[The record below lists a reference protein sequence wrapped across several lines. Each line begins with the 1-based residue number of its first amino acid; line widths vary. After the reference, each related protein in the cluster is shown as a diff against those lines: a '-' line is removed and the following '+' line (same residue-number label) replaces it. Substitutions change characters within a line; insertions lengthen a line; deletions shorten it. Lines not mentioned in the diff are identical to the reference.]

1 MNLYGHEWYTGGGP
15 QLCGGNLAI
24 SSSSGSGE
32 LWRGAQPPWWLPK
45 GCMLT
50 SLTQSTVTADA
61 GAPAGHS
68 HQKTLFGAPSRT
80 CLPTVLLPQWLMR
93 GKSHTQDIWSKEECV
108 AGELFGVNQSHDS
121 FRNDML
127 SNRLCIPW
135 HDLMTK
141 LDQPIQRSEGVIL
154 LQFRW
159 HFLNFTSL

>member
-32 LWRGAQPPWWLPK
+32 R
-45 GCMLT
+45 
-50 SLTQSTVTADA
+50 
-61 GAPAGHS
+61 HS
-68 HQKTLFGAPSRT
+68 HRGGSQRAACSHRSLRALSQ
-80 CLPTVLLPQWLMR
+80 LMLVLLLGIPTRRLYLEHPQEPAYLQASCLSGWWE

-108 AGELFGVNQSHDS
+108 TGELFGVNQPHDS
-121 FRNDML
+121 FRNDVL